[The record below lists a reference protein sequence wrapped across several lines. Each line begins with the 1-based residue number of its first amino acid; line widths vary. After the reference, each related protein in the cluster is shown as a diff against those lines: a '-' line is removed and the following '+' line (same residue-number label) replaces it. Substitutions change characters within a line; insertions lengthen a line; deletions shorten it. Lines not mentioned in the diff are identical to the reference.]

1 MCNRQI
7 QWGKGDFE
15 TPNVLNRHFSQSPIS
30 TVFAIVWFPGGA
42 KTVLSG
48 ESLYLFFSQHIVH
61 RKVLPQLYSS
71 VKVTGPLQRSGAPNQ
86 TNKIYILYRSI
97 IPKSLNAQN
106 TCQKFAKMLRFKN
119 IRYEQKYSRLRQSLQ
134 SRNSV

>member
-15 TPNVLNRHFSQSPIS
+15 NPNVINRHFSQSPIS
-30 TVFAIVWFPGGA
+30 TVFAIVWFPGDT

-48 ESLYLFFSQHIVH
+48 ESLYSFFSQHTVH

-97 IPKSLNAQN
+97 IPNSLNAQKILVKN
-106 TCQKFAKMLRFKN
+106 LQKCCTLKISDMRLPVAEIDL
-119 IRYEQKYSRLRQSLQ
+119 QKK
-134 SRNSV
+134 